1 VSVRKIPERFHYF
14 SLSAIA
20 LFIFDRGMEIIDE
33 NIQQLDE
40 LKNGLMLWLADKGA
54 SLVAAIIIIAIG
66 FWVAKRVANLILKLC
81 DKRGLD
87 VTLARFFA
95 GFSRI
100 VIIAFATIMALSK
113 LSIEITPF
121 IALLGASAFGLSLA
135 VQGPVSN
142 YGAGI
147 VLIVTRPF
155 KVGDT
160 LTVNGLTGLVDCVN
174 LGNTQLVNE
183 DEERITIPNRN
194 VLGEIFTNSYDYSIV
209 EAVVG
214 IDYSADPEAAIR
226 CISDAIQTVEG
237 IAPNRAP
244 DVGIE
249 DFGDSSINIGYRVWV
264 PTNCYHRTRY
274 TVNMAVFRALQTAQ
288 ITIPFPQRD
297 VHLIQPKA

>member
-1 VSVRKIPERFHYF
+1 
-14 SLSAIA
+14 
-20 LFIFDRGMEIIDE
+20 MIDE
-33 NIQQLDE
+33 EIQQLDE
-40 LKNGLMLWLADKGA
+40 MKNNLMVWLAEKGA
-54 SLVAAIIIIAIG
+54 GLLVAIIIIALG
-66 FWVAKRVANLILKLC
+66 FWLAKRLANLIIKLC

-95 GFSRI
+95 GFSKI
-100 VIIAFATIMALSK
+100 VVVAFATIMALSK
-113 LSIEITPF
+113 LNVEITPF

-147 VLIVTRPF
+147 VLIITRPF

-160 LTVNGLTGLVDCVN
+160 LTLNGLTGQVDCVN
-174 LGNTQLVNE
+174 LGNIQLLNE
-183 DEERITIPNRN
+183 DEQRITIPNRN
-194 VLGEIFTNSYDYSIV
+194 VLGEIFTNSYDYSII

-226 CISDAIQTVEG
+226 CISEAVQTVEG
-237 IAPNRAP
+237 VAPDRAP
-244 DVGIE
+244 DVGID

-264 PTNCYHRTRY
+264 PTNRYHRTRY
-274 TVNMAVFRALQTAQ
+274 AVNLAVFHALETAK

-297 VHLIQPKA
+297 VHLIQPKAE

>member
-1 VSVRKIPERFHYF
+1 
-14 SLSAIA
+14 
-20 LFIFDRGMEIIDE
+20 MIDE
-33 NIQQLDE
+33 ELQQLDE
-40 LKNGLMLWLADKGA
+40 LKEKLITWLADKGA

-66 FWVAKRVANLILKLC
+66 LWVSKKIAHLIIKLC
-81 DKRGLD
+81 DKRGID

-95 GFSRI
+95 GFSKI

-113 LSIEITPF
+113 LDIEITPF

-160 LTVNGLTGLVDCVN
+160 LTINGLTGLVDCVN
-174 LGNTQLVNE
+174 LGNTQLLNE

-194 VLGEIFTNSYDYSIV
+194 VLGEIFTNSYNYSII
-209 EAVVG
+209 EAAVG
-214 IDYSADPEAAIR
+214 IDYSADPENAIR
-226 CISDAIQTVEG
+226 CISEAIQTVEG
-237 IAPNRAP
+237 VAPERAP

-264 PTNCYHRTRY
+264 PTNSYHRTRY
-274 TVNMAVFRALQTAQ
+274 AVNLAVFRALEAAK

-297 VHLIQPKA
+297 VRLIQPEAE

>member
-1 VSVRKIPERFHYF
+1 
-14 SLSAIA
+14 
-20 LFIFDRGMEIIDE
+20 MIDE
-33 NIQQLDE
+33 EIQQLDE
-40 LKNGLMLWLADKGA
+40 MKNNLMVWLAEKGA
-54 SLVAAIIIIAIG
+54 GLLVAIIIIALG
-66 FWVAKRVANLILKLC
+66 FWLAKRLANLIIKLC

-95 GFSRI
+95 GFSKI
-100 VIIAFATIMALSK
+100 VVVAFATIMALSK
-113 LSIEITPF
+113 LNVEITPF

-147 VLIVTRPF
+147 VLIITRPF

-160 LTVNGLTGLVDCVN
+160 LTLNGLTGQVDCVN
-174 LGNTQLVNE
+174 LGNIQLLNE
-183 DEERITIPNRN
+183 DEQRITIPNRN
-194 VLGEIFTNSYDYSIV
+194 VLGEIFTNSYDYSII

-226 CISDAIQTVEG
+226 CISEAVQTVEG
-237 IAPNRAP
+237 VAPDRAP
-244 DVGIE
+244 DVGID

-264 PTNCYHRTRY
+264 PTNRYHRTRY
-274 TVNMAVFRALQTAQ
+274 AVNLAVFRALEAAQ

-297 VHLIQPKA
+297 VHLIQPKAE